1 MDMVLSVKKLKV
13 EYPSFVLGELDFDL
27 HRGEIVGL
35 IGENGAGKTT
45 TIKAIMGM
53 IVPSAGAVFY
63 NGKQVGEK
71 EIPAFRQAVGYVGDA
86 ELYYAR
92 IKVKQILQFL
102 SELYVD
108 WDLEL
113 MERYIKTFK
122 LDVEKKIIELSA
134 GMRVKLE
141 LVVALSHHAEIYLL
155 DEPTS
160 GLDPIARSEILK
172 VLRKLKNE
180 EQKTILFSSHI
191 TSDIDKIGD
200 RVMYMVGGKLVL
212 DKRIEEI
219 REDFVK
225 IRPNA
230 DATLAEVHE
239 NGGIMVEDGIVFYG
253 MNMEEDFRTRIE
265 GDIVSVTVEDVLF
278 YYNRGAGAYE

>member
-1 MDMVLSVKKLKV
+1 MDTVLSVENLKV
-13 EYPSFVLGELDFDL
+13 EYPSFVLGELNFDL
-27 HRGEIVGL
+27 HRSEITGL

-53 IVPSAGAVFY
+53 IVPSAGEVFY
-63 NGKQVGEK
+63 DGKKVTERNL
-71 EIPAFRQAVGYVGDA
+71 PDFRQIIGYVGDA

-102 SELYVD
+102 SELYVN
-108 WDLEL
+108 WDCEL
-113 MERYIKTFK
+113 MERYVKAFK

-134 GMRVKLE
+134 GMRIKLE
-141 LVVALSHHAEIYLL
+141 LVMALSHHAEIYIL

-172 VLRKLKNE
+172 ILRRLKNE

-200 RVMYMVGGKLVL
+200 RVIYMVEGKLVL

-230 DATLAEVHE
+230 DATLAEVRE
-239 NGGIMVEDGIVFYG
+239 NGGVMVEDGIVFYG
-253 MNMEEDFRTRIE
+253 LNMDDDFHGRIE
-265 GDIVSVTVEDVLF
+265 KDIIGVTVEDVLF

>member
-1 MDMVLSVKKLKV
+1 
-13 EYPSFVLGELDFDL
+13 
-27 HRGEIVGL
+27 
-35 IGENGAGKTT
+35 
-45 TIKAIMGM
+45 
-53 IVPSAGAVFY
+53 
-63 NGKQVGEK
+63 
-71 EIPAFRQAVGYVGDA
+71 
-86 ELYYAR
+86 
-92 IKVKQILQFL
+92 
-102 SELYVD
+102 
-108 WDLEL
+108 

-141 LVVALSHHAEIYLL
+141 LVMALSHHAEIYLL

>member
-1 MDMVLSVKKLKV
+1 MDTVLSVKNLKV

-27 HRGEIVGL
+27 RRGEIIGL

-45 TIKAIMGM
+45 TIKAIMG
-53 IVPSAGAVFY
+53 IVMPSAGAVFY
-63 NGKQVGEK
+63 EGKQVMEK
-71 EIPAFRQAVGYVGDA
+71 DIPDFRQAIGYVGDA

-92 IKVKQILQFL
+92 IKVKQLLQFL

-108 WDLEL
+108 WDREL
-113 MERYIKTFK
+113 MEQYIKIFK

-134 GMRVKLE
+134 GMRIKLE
-141 LVVALSHHAEIYLL
+141 LVMALSHHAEVYLL

-172 VLRKLKNE
+172 ILRKLKNE

-200 RVMYMVGGKLVL
+200 RVMYMVDGKLVL

-225 IRPNA
+225 IRPDA

-239 NGGIMVEDGIVFYG
+239 NGGVMVEDGIVFYG
-253 MNMEEDFRTRIE
+253 LNMEDTFRERIE
-265 GDIVSVTVEDVLF
+265 KDVIRISVEDVLF
-278 YYNRGAGAYE
+278 YYNRGTGGYE